1 MNYYLQALSSKYADF
16 SSRSRRSEYWFFTL
30 FSFLAAIILTMVDIA
45 IGTFDYKTE
54 VGLLASI
61 YGLLVLIPTLAVT
74 VRRLH
79 DIGKSGWAMFIVY
92 ASMCMLGFFT
102 MFFAMLSA
110 AQRMTEEQFG
120 LAIAM
125 LVITMIGL
133 IILFLVWLCTD
144 SQPGRNRFGE
154 NPKNNPASN

>member
-1 MNYYLQALSSKYADF
+1 
-16 SSRSRRSEYWFFTL
+16 
-30 FSFLAAIILTMVDIA
+30 MVDIA
-45 IGTFDYKTE
+45 LGTFSYE
-54 VGLLASI
+54 AQAGLLTSI

-79 DIGKSGWAMFIVY
+79 DIGKSGWAMLIVY
-92 ASMCMLGFFT
+92 ASICILGFFT

-110 AQRMTEEQFG
+110 AQRMTEGQFG
-120 LAIAM
+120 LAMAM

-154 NPKNNPASN
+154 NPKTTPPAINNFYKT